1 VHYQVC
7 LIACAVSAVHSGR
20 VRSLAYAHHPGF
32 ESWCGW
38 CSGVECFLCF
48 FGGFDDSVKYGC
60 ETRGDFSYR
69 FSLGVLV
76 IEVPY

>member
-1 VHYQVC
+1 VFWC
-7 LIACAVSAVHSGR
+7 R
-20 VRSLAYAHHPGF
+20 V
-32 ESWCGW
+32 
-38 CSGVECFLCF
+38 FLVF